1 MQWHRPQNGP
11 FLKFLCKPSDT
22 CALVVTWFW
31 NATVWN
37 HASRSLFLKQGSM
50 LARWQ
55 VKKLRRKKEGQ
66 VTSVPLVFVP
76 KYWRI
81 MLAYANQS
89 DVRFRRTL
97 RRGVVPSIYPTPSE
111 KQLVQKEKQF
121 KAPKSSA
128 ISSP

>member
-1 MQWHRPQNGP
+1 
-11 FLKFLCKPSDT
+11 
-22 CALVVTWFW
+22 
-31 NATVWN
+31 
-37 HASRSLFLKQGSM
+37 
-50 LARWQ
+50 
-55 VKKLRRKKEGQ
+55 
-66 VTSVPLVFVP
+66 
-76 KYWRI
+76 

-128 ISSP
+128 ISIP